1 MAAVAAVTIFS
12 ATGAMAEEHLKFAH
26 WAAPNHTLQPAIIE
40 PFSEAVS
47 QATDGELVV
56 DVYPGGELGKGPAE
70 QYVRA
75 VKGVADLVW
84 GLPGYTSTQF
94 PLSMIVELPGVVDE
108 AGTGYD
114 AIWRVYDDYLT
125 GEYPGTVPVAL
136 WAAEPNLLIMG
147 SKPVRSVED
156 MAGLKIRVSGEV
168 AGKLIE
174 ALGATPVQMPA
185 TEMYTALQ
193 TGLIDGVLTGAS
205 AIRDFR
211 LDEIADVYVQG
222 PQLGNISFYVVMNE
236 RRLNRLPDNMR
247 AAVLAGA
254 GPALSKSGEDN
265 WNRVA
270 DEVMAELEANPD
282 KTVITLT
289 PEESAPFNAITLRV
303 RDEAIAG
310 LDAKGLPASDVLQAM
325 TAADK

>member
-1 MAAVAAVTIFS
+1 M
-12 ATGAMAEEHLKFAH
+12 
-26 WAAPNHTLQPAIIE
+26 
-40 PFSEAVS
+40 
-47 QATDGELVV
+47 
-56 DVYPGGELGKGPAE
+56 
-70 QYVRA
+70 
-75 VKGVADLVW
+75 
-84 GLPGYTSTQF
+84 
-94 PLSMIVELPGVVDE
+94 VDE

-325 TAADK
+325 TAADN